1 MATVVER
8 AISGQLEPVNG
19 RRHDLLPWEQHRLDW
34 AAEVGDVFQPRLLTA
49 ICWWRASQ
57 KRAVKFS
64 TLTLTAKFTRH
75 REARAP
81 HNELAAIATLAR

>member
-1 MATVVER
+1 MK
-8 AISGQLEPVNG
+8 L
-19 RRHDLLPWEQHRLDW
+19 
-34 AAEVGDVFQPRLLTA
+34 
-49 ICWWRASQ
+49 
-57 KRAVKFS
+57 S